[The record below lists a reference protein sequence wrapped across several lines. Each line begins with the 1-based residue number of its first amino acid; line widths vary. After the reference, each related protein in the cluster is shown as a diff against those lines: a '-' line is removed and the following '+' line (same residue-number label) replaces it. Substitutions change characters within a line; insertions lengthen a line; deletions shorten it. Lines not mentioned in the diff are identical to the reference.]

1 MYKLLL
7 TLYCVWYFDTN
18 IWNICNDILGRKV
31 RCGEILRKKQYN
43 ITLLYP
49 LLEIVYT
56 YAWKVADRVQI
67 EEVEDQSTGMHSQ

>member
-1 MYKLLL
+1 MRY
-7 TLYCVWYFDTN
+7 
-18 IWNICNDILGRKV
+18 
-31 RCGEILRKKQYN
+31 GEILRKKQYN

-56 YAWKVADRVQI
+56 YAWKVADCVQI